1 MLLRYVSSHFIVF
14 YYTGMIASMVVFSL
28 FSRGFPLGGPDKR
41 IRMDFADVENMPPPR
56 GYQGSD
62 FDPNI
67 ARQAGHPGPKVLDTF
82 FQ

>member
-1 MLLRYVSSHFIVF
+1 M
-14 YYTGMIASMVVFSL
+14 
-28 FSRGFPLGGPDKR
+28 RGFPLGGPDKR

-67 ARQAGHPGPKVLDTF
+67 ARQAGHPGLKVMNTLFSAVANRDKTSENCF
-82 FQ
+82 HSHVNFIFNGLILT